1 MEGKAG
7 WLGWLGDGVE
17 GKAGRLGWLG
27 LHQTDSHVINKKSIF
42 RNGKDE
48 TLNCNI
54 IILQFHRLEFG
65 FKFGV

>member
-27 LHQTDSHVINKKSIF
+27 LHQTDSQVINKKINF
-42 RNGKDE
+42 
-48 TLNCNI
+48 
-54 IILQFHRLEFG
+54 
-65 FKFGV
+65 

>member
-27 LHQTDSHVINKKSIF
+27 LHQIDSQVINKKINF
-42 RNGKDE
+42 
-48 TLNCNI
+48 
-54 IILQFHRLEFG
+54 
-65 FKFGV
+65 